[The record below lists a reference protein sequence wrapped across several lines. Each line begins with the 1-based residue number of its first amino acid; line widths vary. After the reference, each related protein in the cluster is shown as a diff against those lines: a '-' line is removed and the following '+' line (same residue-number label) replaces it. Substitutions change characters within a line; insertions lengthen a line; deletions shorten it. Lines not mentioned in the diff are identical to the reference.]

1 MIQQSG
7 ASHDIELLFFLGCA
21 EDGLFTAALADG
33 FVSAMTQLI
42 FGLKNYSWL
51 LKNIP
56 AILLKIVLKKQNNL
70 S

>member
-7 ASHDIELLFFLGCA
+7 ASQEMELPFFLGCA

-42 FGLKNYSWL
+42 FWFKKLQLVVKKNSPQFY
-51 LKNIP
+51 
-56 AILLKIVLKKQNNL
+56 
-70 S
+70 